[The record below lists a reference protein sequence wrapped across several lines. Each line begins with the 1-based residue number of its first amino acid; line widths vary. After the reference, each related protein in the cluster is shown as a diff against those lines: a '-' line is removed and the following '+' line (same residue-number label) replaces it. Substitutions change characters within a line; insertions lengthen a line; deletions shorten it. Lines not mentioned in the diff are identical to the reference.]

1 MFPPLHVSRVINT
14 THFNQNHHR
23 FKAFSKYEIEATSS
37 SDLDRIVDSFKF
49 RKTYGTFECSRGE
62 TRSAIVLAENVE
74 GTTRWR
80 TPRRLIANRRRG
92 ISFVQR

>member
-14 THFNQNHHR
+14 THFNQN

-62 TRSAIVLAENVE
+62 TRSAIVLAE
-74 GTTRWR
+74 T
-80 TPRRLIANRRRG
+80 RRRDYAMA
-92 ISFVQR
+92 